1 MRNMKQK
8 NELSGLG
15 FIERNKMELSKTRK
29 LALLFFVGTIFF
41 ITGLVI
47 IPDIKIQLYVGNL
60 QSPFV
65 IIGLSFFLVGSYLG
79 FKK

>member
-1 MRNMKQK
+1 MK
-8 NELSGLG
+8 
-15 FIERNKMELSKTRK
+15 LSKPKK

-47 IPDIKIQLYVGNL
+47 IPDITIELYEGNS

-65 IIGLSFFLVGSYLG
+65 IIGLSFFLVGSFLG
-79 FKK
+79 FRK

>member
-1 MRNMKQK
+1 MKLTK
-8 NELSGLG
+8 P
-15 FIERNKMELSKTRK
+15 RK

-47 IPDIKIQLYVGNL
+47 IPDIKIQLYEGNF

-65 IIGLSFFLVGSYLG
+65 IIGLSFFLIGSYLG
-79 FKK
+79 LRK